1 VIANN
6 VNPFD
11 ASAQVEGYVDAFT
24 WGAGILVL
32 GGILW
37 VSLVKISR
45 KDMSAGD
52 QEVTVE
58 MQ

>member
-1 VIANN
+1 MIANN

-37 VSLVKISR
+37 VALVKISR

-52 QEVTVE
+52 KAATVE
-58 MQ
+58 VQ